1 MNRRQA
7 LLLALG
13 AGLAGNAAL
22 LRAQAPAGPVR
33 RIGVLVPGKPARED
47 VILKPFYDGMR
58 ELGWI
63 EGRNAIYDRVY
74 AEEDFSRLPALAAEL
89 AARKPDAIYAPPT
102 AAALAAKKATRTIP
116 IVFGSAR
123 EVVANGLVESL
134 ARPGGNVTGVTTIGN
149 ELGLK
154 RLQLLREILPDVRRV
169 GMLFDNSELSARL
182 EKQSAE
188 ETRGK
193 LGLAIVF
200 ANASLAEQIEPA
212 VKSLVKNRVEA
223 LYATNSTM
231 FFHQRKQMIALC
243 RDFRLPVFGSLKEYA
258 EDGALASYGSNLDEQ
273 LRRSAYLMDKVLK
286 GVQPADIPVEQ
297 PTKYELVINVG
308 AAKALGLK
316 IPPALLQRADR
327 VIE

>member
-1 MNRRQA
+1 M
-7 LLLALG
+7 LAFG

-22 LRAQAPAGPVR
+22 LRAQAPARPVR
-33 RIGVLVPGKPARED
+33 RIGVLLPGKPARED

-63 EGRNAIYDRVY
+63 EGRNASYDRVY

-123 EVVANGLVESL
+123 EVIANGLVESL

-149 ELGLK
+149 ELALK
-154 RLQLLREILPDVRRV
+154 RLQLLLEILPEVRRV
-169 GMLFDNSELSARL
+169 GVLYDSSELSARI
-182 EKQSAE
+182 EKQNIEAI
-188 ETRGK
+188 RGK
-193 LGLAIVF
+193 PGFGVAF
-200 ANASLAEQIEPA
+200 AEAATAAQIEPA
-212 VKSLVKNRVEA
+212 LKALVKGRIEA
-223 LYATNSTM
+223 VLPTNSTVY
-231 FFHQRKQMIALC
+231 FHQRRQIIALC
-243 RDFRLPVFGSLKEYA
+243 RDFKLPVFGSLKEYA

-273 LRRSAYLMDKVLK
+273 LRRSAYLMDKVLR
-286 GVQPADIPVEQ
+286 GVKPADIPVEQ
-297 PTKYELVINVG
+297 PTKFELVIN
-308 AAKALGLK
+308 ARTAKALGLK
-316 IPPALLQRADR
+316 IPPALFQRADR